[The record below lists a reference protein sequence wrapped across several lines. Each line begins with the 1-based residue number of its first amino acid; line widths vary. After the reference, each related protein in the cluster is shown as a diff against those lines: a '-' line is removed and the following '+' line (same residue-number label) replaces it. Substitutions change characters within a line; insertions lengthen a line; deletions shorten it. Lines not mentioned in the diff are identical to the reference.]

1 MGKDSAQGNKMSVVE
16 LYSDAKRELRLY
28 VTDAKEVVETARG
41 FHHSMPLATAA
52 LGRLLIG
59 TGLMYSMEKSER
71 VKLTVQI
78 KSDGPLGGLLVTA
91 EEGNL
96 KGYSINPDAELM
108 LKDNGKLDISG
119 GIGEGRLSVVKDFGL
134 KEPYNSQ
141 MNLVSGEIAEDLT
154 AYFAESEQTPSAVAL
169 GVLVDVDG
177 SVKQAGGFIVQLMPF
192 ASEETI
198 CRLEEN
204 IGKLATVTTLLEQGK
219 EPKDIAAMV
228 LEGLSPEKME
238 EKEIRYHCNCE
249 KDRFVRA
256 IKGLQKQELAE
267 IIAENKPLTVEC
279 HFCDKKYQI
288 EIADLLAE

>member
-1 MGKDSAQGNKMSVVE
+1 MAIVE
-16 LYSDAKRELRLY
+16 LYSDKKRELRLY
-28 VTDAKEVVETARG
+28 VTDAKEVAEQARKL
-41 FHHSMPLATAA
+41 HHSMPLATAA

-78 KSDGPLGGLLVTA
+78 KGNGSLGGLLVTA
-91 EEGNL
+91 ENGDL
-96 KGYSINPDAELM
+96 KGYTIHPDAELL
-108 LKDNGKLDISG
+108 LKDNGKLDISS

-134 KEPYNSQ
+134 KEPYSSQ

-198 CRLEEN
+198 STLEKN
-204 IGKLATVTTLLEQGK
+204 IAGLASVTNMLEAGKSTS
-219 EPKDIAAMV
+219 DIAGMV
-228 LEGLSPEKME
+228 LNGLSPEKME
-238 EKEIRYHCNCE
+238 QKEIHYHCNCE
-249 KDRFVRA
+249 KDRFIRA
-256 IKGLQKQELAE
+256 IKGLQKEELAQ
-267 IIAENKPLTVEC
+267 ILKENKPINVEC
-279 HFCDKKYQI
+279 HFCDKEYSI
-288 EIADLLAE
+288 TMEDLKNS